1 MSLVLF
7 STLFI
12 ATLVSILAPESDATE
27 LVLAFGGVVA
37 VALPALGIQAGQRAG
52 FLGMNSYVF
61 QFGGNVSD
69 NVDAGDVAAL
79 TKMCR
84 AIGYLWLVA
93 KVSRSVANLIKTAGA
108 PRLQF
113 DTKMRLPGS
122 IEPNDLFAGKAPT
135 SYNPTAVS
143 ADTMLGALVSI
154 DSDCTDVI
162 NNLDQKLVKAGN
174 LVVAV
179 TKGGTDLSNEMS
191 SELRIPLGNAAG
203 GEQVLWIGRANT
215 TAQDGVYSAPF
226 SSAVAFATMGE
237 SVPQV
242 PVVIS

>member
-1 MSLVLF
+1 MSLLLF
-7 STLFI
+7 STL
-12 ATLVSILAPESDATE
+12 LVSTVVSIIAPESDAAE
-27 LVLAFGGVVA
+27 LVMAFGGVVA
-37 VALPALGIQAGQRAG
+37 VALPALGIQAGQRTG
-52 FLGMNSYVF
+52 VLGMNSYVF

-69 NVDAGDVAAL
+69 NVAAGDVASL

-93 KVSRSVANLIKTAGA
+93 KVSRSVTSLLKTAGA

-122 IEPNDLFAGKAPT
+122 IEPNDMFAGKVPS
-135 SYNPTAVS
+135 SYNPGGVS

-179 TKGGTDLSNEMS
+179 TKDGVDLSNEMS

-215 TAQDGVYSAPF
+215 TAQDGVYNTPF
-226 SSAVAFATMGE
+226 STAVAFATMGE